1 MLENIPA
8 DFIQSRKACFA
19 RCCLDYM
26 QKGVVTDMYLSD
38 MNKEQLLS
46 FKAEAEAKYNDFKAQ
61 GLCLNMARGNP
72 CPEQLELSTDMLK
85 VFDDGS
91 FTMENGG
98 DVRNY
103 GMPDGIPEAKK
114 LFSDMIGVSEDEIII
129 FGNSSL
135 NAMYWSVQCAY
146 NMGILGNKP
155 WSKYEKIKFLCPV
168 PGYDRHFK
176 VTELFGI
183 EMINIPMTST
193 GPDMDMI
200 EKLVAE
206 DETIKGIWCVPQYS
220 NPDGVIY
227 SDETVKRFA
236 ALRPK
241 APDFR
246 IFWDNA
252 YCVHHLTDKPV
263 LVLNILEE
271 AKKLGNEDIVYIFGS
286 TSKITFAGAG
296 VAVMG
301 ASRANMDELKKYLG
315 ISIISYDKMNQ
326 LRHVKFFGTFENM
339 CEHMKKHAAIIA
351 PKFNIVAE
359 ALRNELSPYGI
370 GSWSEPQGGYF
381 ISFNSMNGCAKRI
394 VKLCSEAGVTLT
406 GAGATFPYGKDP
418 DDKNIRL
425 APTYPSLDDLR
436 KAAELFTVC
445 VKLASAEKLLS
456 EM

>member
-1 MLENIPA
+1 
-8 DFIQSRKACFA
+8 
-19 RCCLDYM
+19 
-26 QKGVVTDMYLSD
+26 

-85 VFDDGS
+85 VFDDGN

-103 GMPDGIPEAKK
+103 GILDGIPEAKK
-114 LFSDMIGVSEDEIII
+114 LFSDMIGVNEDEIII

-135 NAMYWSVQCAY
+135 NAMYWSMQCAY
-146 NMGILGNKP
+146 NLGILGNKP
-155 WSKYEKIKFLCPV
+155 WSECEKIKFLCPV

-183 EMINIPMTST
+183 EMINIPMTTT

-206 DETIKGIWCVPQYS
+206 DDSIKGIWCVPQYS
-220 NPDGVIY
+220 NPDGVVY

-252 YCVHHLTDKPV
+252 YCVHHLTDKPT
-263 LVLNILEE
+263 LILNILEE
-271 AKKLGNEDIVYIFGS
+271 AKKVGNEDIVYIFGS

-301 ASRANMDELKKYLG
+301 GSRANIDELKKYLG

-326 LRHVKFFGTFENM
+326 LRHVRFFGTFENM

-351 PKFNIVAE
+351 PKFNIVIE
-359 ALRNELSPYGI
+359 TLKNELAPCGI

-394 VKLCSEAGVTLT
+394 VSLCSEAGVTLT